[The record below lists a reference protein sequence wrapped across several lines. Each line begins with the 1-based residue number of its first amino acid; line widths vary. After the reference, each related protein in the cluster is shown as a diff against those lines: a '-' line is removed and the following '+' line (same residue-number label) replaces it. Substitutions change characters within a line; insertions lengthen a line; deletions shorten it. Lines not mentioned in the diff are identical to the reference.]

1 MRRRL
6 PTSALRLL
14 LGTIMLCLQACAG
27 AQSPADT
34 FQRDLD
40 AYHAHLRWGRFD
52 EAANYLAEDERE
64 EFFGALEQ
72 RGEGY
77 QITDFEVKSVTVTE
91 ANKEALVVVW
101 IQSYRLPSTTMRAET
116 TLETWSWDE
125 ELRTWQITDLE
136 KR

>member
-1 MRRRL
+1 MSRRL
-6 PTSALRLL
+6 STSALGLISSATAL
-14 LGTIMLCLQACAG
+14 WLQACAG

>member
-1 MRRRL
+1 MIRRL
-6 PTSALRLL
+6 HTSALRLIVGATAL
-14 LGTIMLCLQACAG
+14 WLQACAG

-52 EAANYLAEDERE
+52 EAVNYLAEDERE
-64 EFFGALEQ
+64 EFLGELEQ
-72 RGEGY
+72 RGDGY

-91 ANKEALVVVW
+91 ANKEAIVVVW

-116 TLETWSWDE
+116 TLETWSWDDQ
-125 ELRTWQITDLE
+125 LRTWQITDLE
-136 KR
+136 RR

>member
-6 PTSALRLL
+6 PSSALRLL
-14 LGTIMLCLQACAG
+14 LGTIVLCLQACAG
-27 AQSPADT
+27 AQSPSDT